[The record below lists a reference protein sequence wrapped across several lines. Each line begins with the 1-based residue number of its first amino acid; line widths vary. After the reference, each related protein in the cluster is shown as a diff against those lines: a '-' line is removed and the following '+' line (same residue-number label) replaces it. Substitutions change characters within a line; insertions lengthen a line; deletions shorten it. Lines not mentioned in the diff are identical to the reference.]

1 MNTLAAEMQT
11 YFSVFARS
19 QRDLSEHTI
28 CACRDTWRM
37 LIMFLAVR
45 TEHIDFNHIDAGNV
59 IASFLTYFEHERGN
73 DD

>member
-1 MNTLAAEMQT
+1 
-11 YFSVFARS
+11 
-19 QRDLSEHTI
+19 
-28 CACRDTWRM
+28 
-37 LIMFLAVR
+37 MFLAVR

>member
-1 MNTLAAEMQT
+1 MNALAAELQT

-28 CACRDTWRM
+28 CAYRDTWRM

-45 TEHIDFNHIDAGNV
+45 KIGRAHV
-59 IASFLTYFEHERGN
+59 
-73 DD
+73 